1 MDKLLK
7 SIKELNTLLKFIKQV
22 KDNPLVPS
30 PKMPG
35 IKKLGSMKA
44 QKITKIPGIAPN
56 TLKDPNK
63 IAQQLKNPAPKKPK
77 MEILK
82 TTSSGQWELLEKA
95 VWEHAPHIKSQD
107 CKCSGASRGD
117 NMHHYSCVDA
127 NPRPPQINPHV
138 EKINEDNYII
148 HHPKGK
154 IPVYTDGDWPSI
166 SYNRGDFGEHYAS
179 LGYGFLEEDM
189 SDETWN
195 HVLRGLKHIYDV
207 KGQKIHPDF
216 QSKIDAL

>member
-1 MDKLLK
+1 MEKLLK
-7 SIKELNTLLKFIKQV
+7 SIKELNTLLKFIKQI

-35 IKKLGSMKA
+35 VKKLGSIKT

-63 IAQQLKNPAPKKPK
+63 VAQQFKNPAPKKPK

-82 TTSSGQWELLEKA
+82 TTSNGQWDLIEKA
-95 VWEHAPHIKSQD
+95 VWEHTPHIKQQD

-127 NPRPPQINPHV
+127 NPKPAAETARPNIDIKH
-138 EKINEDNYII
+138 
-148 HHPKGK
+148 
-154 IPVYTDGDWPSI
+154 
-166 SYNRGDFGEHYAS
+166 
-179 LGYGFLEEDM
+179 DM
-189 SDETWN
+189 SPKLKDAIDKFNKNVNVGHIKWDHDDGHAYSYIDHDYGDCDSHDLDEKDANTYQDAITEWLHEN
-195 HVLRGLKHIYDV
+195 EGRNA
-207 KGQKIHPDF
+207 
-216 QSKIDAL
+216 IDCAQGAP